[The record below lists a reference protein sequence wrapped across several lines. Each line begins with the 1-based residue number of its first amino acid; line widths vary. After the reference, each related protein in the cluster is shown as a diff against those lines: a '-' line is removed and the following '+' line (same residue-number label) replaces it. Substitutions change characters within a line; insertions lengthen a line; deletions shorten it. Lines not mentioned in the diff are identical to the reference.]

1 MAGGGMTITHTP
13 QAARA
18 TKIPKSS
25 QAPHSKDRRET
36 VDTIRIRTTR
46 GERGSKSAGDRDR

>member
-1 MAGGGMTITHTP
+1 MAGGGTMITHTP

-18 TKIPKSS
+18 TKTPKSS
-25 QAPHSKDRRET
+25 QAPHFEDRRET
-36 VDTIRIRTTR
+36 VDTIRIRATR